1 LGSGNPN
8 SKAAREFNMAPV
20 NTNSLRYKFKLFIK
34 NKLAL
39 VGLLILLFIFILVF
53 LGPDLSG
60 YDPFSVDF
68 AVKLQAPSRSHLLG
82 TDNYGRDV
90 MSRIFTGAR
99 HTMLA
104 AVVSVVIG
112 LLCGAPLGV
121 LSGYFGR
128 KVDLIVMRVMD
139 ILLAFPPLILAMAIV
154 AGLGPSLLNAAVA
167 IGISYIP
174 IFARMA
180 RSRAI
185 SVKNMDY
192 VQSAIALGSSKMR
205 IIVTDVLPNSMT
217 PLIVQAT
224 IYTGYGILW
233 VASLSFIG
241 LGAKLPI
248 PEWGLMIAEGRQY
261 IITGEWWMT
270 VFPGLFI
277 MLGVTGFTLIGDG
290 IREVIN
296 PKLRLK

>member
-1 LGSGNPN
+1 
-8 SKAAREFNMAPV
+8 MAYV
-20 NTNSLRYKFKLFIK
+20 DTNSWRYKFKLFIK

-39 VGLLILLFIFILVF
+39 VGLLILMFIFVLVF
-53 LGPDLSG
+53 LGPALSG
-60 YDPFSVDF
+60 YDPFNVDF
-68 AVKLQAPSRSHLLG
+68 SVKLQAPSADHFLG

-99 HTMLA
+99 YTLLA
-104 AVVSVVIG
+104 AVISVVIG
-112 LLCGAPLGV
+112 LILGAPLGV
-121 LSGYFGR
+121 ISGYFGR
-128 KVDLIVMRVMD
+128 KVDLIIMRIVD
-139 ILLAFPPLILAMAIV
+139 ILLAFPPLILAMAIIS
-154 AGLGPSLLNAAVA
+154 GLGPSLLNAAIA

-192 VQSAIALGSSKMR
+192 VQSAIALGSSRMR
-205 IIVTDVLPNSMT
+205 IILTDVLPNSMT

-261 IITGEWWMT
+261 IVSGEWWMT

>member
-1 LGSGNPN
+1 
-8 SKAAREFNMAPV
+8 MAYV
-20 NTNSLRYKFKLFIK
+20 DTNSWRYKFKLFIK

-39 VGLLILLFIFILVF
+39 IGLLILMFIFVLVF
-53 LGPDLSG
+53 LGPALSG
-60 YDPFSVDF
+60 YDPFNVDF
-68 AVKLQAPSRSHLLG
+68 SVKLQAPSADHFLG

-99 HTMLA
+99 HTLMA
-104 AVVSVVIG
+104 AIVSVVIG
-112 LLCGAPLGV
+112 LILGAPLGV
-121 LSGYFGR
+121 ISGYFGR
-128 KVDLIVMRVMD
+128 KVDLIIMRIMD

-154 AGLGPSLLNAAVA
+154 SGLGPSLLNAAVA

-192 VQSAIALGSSKMR
+192 VQSAIALGSSRMR
-205 IIVTDVLPNSMT
+205 IILTDVLPNSMT

-261 IITGEWWMT
+261 IVSGEWWMT

>member
-1 LGSGNPN
+1 MSY
-8 SKAAREFNMAPV
+8 V
-20 NTNSLRYKFKLFIK
+20 DTNSWRYKFKLFIK

-39 VGLLILLFIFILVF
+39 VGLLILMFIFVLVF
-53 LGPDLSG
+53 FGPALSA

-68 AVKLQAPSRSHLLG
+68 SVKLKAPSADHVLG

-99 HTMLA
+99 YTLLA

-112 LLCGAPLGV
+112 LILGAPLGV
-121 LSGYFGR
+121 VSGYFGR
-128 KVDLIVMRVMD
+128 KVDLIIMRFVD

-154 AGLGPSLLNAAVA
+154 SGLGPSLLNAAVA

-174 IFARMA
+174 IFARIA

-192 VQSAIALGSSKMR
+192 VQSAIALGSSRIR
-205 IIVTDVLPNSMT
+205 IILTDVLPNSMT

-224 IYTGYGILW
+224 IFTGYGILW

-261 IITGEWWMT
+261 IVSGEWWMT

>member
-1 LGSGNPN
+1 
-8 SKAAREFNMAPV
+8 MAYV
-20 NTNSLRYKFKLFIK
+20 DTNSWRYKFKLFVK

-39 VGLLILLFIFILVF
+39 VGLLILMFVFILVF
-53 LGPDLSG
+53 FGPALSG
-60 YDPFSVDF
+60 YDPFNVDF
-68 AVKLQAPSRSHLLG
+68 SVKLRAPSADHFLG

-90 MSRIFTGAR
+90 MSRIFSGAR
-99 HTMLA
+99 YTLLA

-112 LLCGAPLGV
+112 LILGAPLGV
-121 LSGYFGR
+121 ICGYFGR
-128 KVDLIVMRVMD
+128 KVDLIIMRIMD

-154 AGLGPSLLNAAVA
+154 SGLGPSLLNAAVA

-192 VQSAIALGSSKMR
+192 VQSAIALGSSRIR
-205 IIVTDVLPNSMT
+205 IILTDVLPNSMT

-261 IITGEWWMT
+261 IVSGEWWMT

>member
-1 LGSGNPN
+1 
-8 SKAAREFNMAPV
+8 MAYV
-20 NTNSLRYKFKLFIK
+20 DTNSWRYKFKLFIK

-39 VGLLILLFIFILVF
+39 IGLLILIFIFVLVF
-53 LGPDLSG
+53 LGPALSK
-60 YDPFSVDF
+60 YDPFNVNFS
-68 AVKLQAPSRSHLLG
+68 VKLQAPSADHLLG

-99 HTMLA
+99 YTLLA

-112 LLCGAPLGV
+112 LILGAPLGV
-121 LSGYFGR
+121 ISGYFGR
-128 KVDLIVMRVMD
+128 KVDLIIMRLVD

-154 AGLGPSLLNAAVA
+154 SGLGPSLLNAAVA

-185 SVKNMDY
+185 SIKNMDY
-192 VQSAIALGSSKMR
+192 VQSAIALGSSQMR
-205 IIVTDVLPNSMT
+205 IILTDILPNSLT

-261 IITGEWWMT
+261 IVSGEWWMT

>member
-1 LGSGNPN
+1 MAQRNTDSLG
-8 SKAAREFNMAPV
+8 
-20 NTNSLRYKFKLFIK
+20 YKFQLFMK

-39 VGLLILLFIFILVF
+39 VGLIILVLISILVLF
-53 LGPDLSG
+53 GPSLSS
-60 YDPFSVDF
+60 YDAFSVDF
-68 AVKLQAPSRSHLLG
+68 SVKLKAPSPTHPFG
-82 TDNYGRDV
+82 TDNYGRDL
-90 MSRIFTGAR
+90 MSRIFSGAR
-99 HTMLA
+99 YTLLA

-112 LLCGAPLGV
+112 LTFGVPLG
-121 LSGYFGR
+121 LISGYFGR
-128 KVDLIVMRVMD
+128 KVDLIIMRIVD

-154 AGLGPSLLNAAVA
+154 SGLGPSLVNAAVA

-185 SVKNMDY
+185 HVKRMDY
-192 VQSAIALGSSKMR
+192 VESAIALGSSRVR
-205 IIVTDVLPNSMT
+205 IILTDVLPNSMT

-224 IYTGYGILW
+224 VYTGYGILW

-248 PEWGLMIAEGRQY
+248 PEWGLMIAEGRKY
-261 IITGEWWMT
+261 IISGEWWLT

-290 IREVIN
+290 IREVTN